1 MASNT
6 TSLEPGKKFE
16 DVLAHL
22 PICATKMYRKGQ
34 VVYGPDSPSNSIYL
48 LVTGRM
54 EISQRAEDDSD
65 VLLEIV
71 LPEELFGESAFL
83 ASSRASEQARALVDA
98 TVMAWALSD
107 IENLLTR
114 RPRLAIALLQI
125 LSQRNAELIR
135 RIESF
140 SIDTVEKRLAR
151 SLIHLSERLGNEE
164 LDGCLRMMPLT
175 HTLLSRYIG
184 ASREIVTHHMNEF
197 RRRGLVNY
205 SRAGISVR
213 CDRLQTVLDGTPC
226 RNSSQAND

>member
-1 MASNT
+1 
-6 TSLEPGKKFE
+6 
-16 DVLAHL
+16 
-22 PICATKMYRKGQ
+22 
-34 VVYGPDSPSNSIYL
+34 
-48 LVTGRM
+48 M

-184 ASREIVTHHMNEF
+184 TSREIVTHHMNEF

-205 SRAGISVR
+205 SRAGISVH
-213 CDRLQTVLDGTPC
+213 CDSLRTVLDGTPC
-226 RNSSQAND
+226 RNSAQAND